1 MSLAGPLEPGAR
13 PSRRRAPQSRG
24 HHCSCELLIELCTH
38 ETVRRLLSEYGVGD
52 KELAHHHAELHG
64 EVSSEPADW
73 RLRLVQRGG
82 SRNRGELD
90 QLLAIVR
97 TAESHAYQLLERV
110 GIAGAHLR
118 KRVIEQM
125 RVLGPTTL
133 QSPNARPMRQ
143 SVRSEPS
150 HRSEAST
157 STSTAAQPRRRS
169 QPVLGGGQGR
179 RRQHSEPNNP
189 QDPRS
194 EQIEPDDRAPVESR
208 PADNDES
215 VATEKQRRPAI
226 QAIDPAELQPLH
238 GHEALLARLA
248 DSLLRR
254 SPRPPLLLGARG
266 SGRSLVA
273 SHLARVLDR
282 PVFHLSAPSYTTE
295 VELRRDLSIVAKNSG
310 VAILDDLD
318 RLLADAPPEFLG
330 VLSQIWTSG
339 RPPVLTILSHEGRGR
354 LASWLPGLGAT
365 LDVIDMPTLE
375 GDDLRAA
382 VKIAAPA
389 IIEEHGVRLAPNAHL
404 GELARL
410 AVDFL
415 GGPLALP
422 GRALDLLDLSCARV
436 AREGDERV
444 HRETWVD
451 IVCERTGVPRER
463 VQGQGGQDMLDLEAE
478 LGRRVVGHEDVLH
491 TIAQLVRRNRAGFG
505 SQRPV
510 ISALLLGPSGV
521 GKTEIAK
528 SLAAALFDR
537 SDAMLRLD
545 MSEYA
550 EAHAVARIVGAPPG
564 YIGHEQGG
572 ALTDPLLKQPHCVIL
587 LDEIE
592 KAHRDVHQL
601 LLQVFDEGRLTDG
614 RGRTIDFRHALIIM
628 TSNLGGENL
637 IKAAPRRHRGRG
649 GDASGPRLDE
659 EAVLAAA
666 RSAFPTELWNRIEA
680 PLILHPLD
688 RRELARICHRLV
700 KSSSERLFTER
711 GIQYQLSDEACDLL
725 IDRCGEDATLGARPL
740 RHLLARMVE
749 PLIADAV
756 LRGRIRAGLRLDIIV
771 SDDELKLETSR
782 GLALAR

>member
-13 PSRRRAPQSRG
+13 PSRRRTPQSRG
-24 HHCSCELLIELCTH
+24 HHCSCELLIELCSH
-38 ETVRRLLSEYGVGD
+38 EPVRGILGEYGVGD
-52 KELAHHHAELHG
+52 RELAHHHAELHG
-64 EVSSEPADW
+64 EIGNEPADW

-133 QSPNARPMRQ
+133 QSPSPRPTRQ
-143 SVRSEPS
+143 SVRTETNQ
-150 HRSEAST
+150 RGEAST
-157 STSTAAQPRRRS
+157 NTAPSARRS
-169 QPVLGGGQGR
+169 EPLAAEASRGR
-179 RRQHSEPNNP
+179 RRQHSSPHSAQET
-189 QDPRS
+189 RI
-194 EQIEPDDRAPVESR
+194 EQIEIDDREEPKSQAADKIES
-208 PADNDES
+208 A
-215 VATEKQRRPAI
+215 ATKTQRRPKI
-226 QAIDPAELQPLH
+226 QPLDPNDLPPLH
-238 GHEALLARLA
+238 GHDALLARLA

-273 SHLARVLDR
+273 THLARVLDR
-282 PVFHLSAPSYTTE
+282 PVFHLSAPSYTGET
-295 VELRRDLSIVAKNSG
+295 ELRRDLSIVAKNSG

-354 LASWLPGLGAT
+354 LASWLPGLAAT
-365 LDVIDMPTLE
+365 LDVIDMPALE

-389 IIEEHGVRLAPNAHL
+389 IIAEHRVHLAADAHL

-410 AVDFL
+410 ALDFL

-436 AREGDERV
+436 AREGCDRV

-463 VQGQGGQDMLDLEAE
+463 VLGQGGQDMLDLEAD
-478 LGRRVVGHEDVLH
+478 LGRRVVGHEHVLH

-510 ISALLLGPSGV
+510 LSALLLGPSGV

-537 SDAMLRLD
+537 NDAMLRLD

-628 TSNLGGENL
+628 TSNLGGEHLVQAN
-637 IKAAPRRHRGRG
+637 PDRRGRG
-649 GDASGPRLDE
+649 RTTTGPRLDE

-680 PLILHPLD
+680 PLILHPLG

-700 KSSSERLFTER
+700 KSSSERLFAER
-711 GIQYQLSDEACDLL
+711 GIQYQLSDGACDLL

-756 LRGRIRAGLRLDIIV
+756 LRGQIRAGLRLDIIV
-771 SDDELKLETSR
+771 KDDELRIESSR